1 MIFSPLTVGHVG
13 KLVGGNPQVACQHLL
28 IPGGLGQHIEEIAV
42 AENGLYFAAL
52 QQAFHILGDPAGD
65 GPPFAETPE
74 NLHTVR
80 RRLGLRQQ
88 NVKLVLIYPGRP
100 PPVPVLRHPAPDL
113 VREDQQP
120 YLFQHLPQGLD
131 VEAQEAGIDLDVG
144 SVVKEVEG
152 PGAVQL
158 QGGGHPPGLR
168 LGLFQQLVVEVLE
181 NGHTLRGRVRQIGP
195 VDGPH
200 AAVDHRLFHR
210 GQPAPPAHDQLAQ
223 GEDEIAF
230 EGQGVLV
237 VGVVGVDVHGVDERP
252 RRGRRGQPHHLA
264 PQPIYQGVIFP
275 LRVRY
280 DDVVV
285 REGEEHVDDL
295 PLGGEALA
303 AAGRA
308 QEQAVRLFVK
318 RNFSKDGKNQAG
330 KAPWTVKSRFRGR
343 VV

>member
-1 MIFSPLTVGHVG
+1 MPKMDSISLLSSRLFTFWVIPLGM
-13 KLVGGNPQVACQHLL
+13 A
-28 IPGGLGQHIEEIAV
+28 
-42 AENGLYFAAL
+42 
-52 QQAFHILGDPAGD
+52 
-65 GPPFAETPE
+65 PPFAETPE

-80 RRLGLRQQ
+80 RRLGLRQK

-100 PPVPVLRHPAPDL
+100 PPIPVLRHPAPDL

-120 YLFQHLPQGLD
+120 YLFEHLPQGLD
-131 VEAQEAGIDLDVG
+131 VEAQQAGIDLDVG

-200 AAVDHRLFHR
+200 TAVDHRLFHR
-210 GQPAPPAHDQLAQ
+210 GQPAPPAHNQLAQ

-230 EGQGVLV
+230 QRQGVLV
-237 VGVVGVDVHGVDERP
+237 VGVVGVDVHGVDERA
-252 RRGRRGQPHHLA
+252 RRGGGRQPHHLPA
-264 PQPIYQGVIFP
+264 QPVHQGVILP

-303 AAGRA
+303 AAGGP
-308 QEQAVRLFVK
+308 QEQAVR
-318 RNFSKDGKNQAG
+318 
-330 KAPWTVKSRFRGR
+330 TVQQLPVHRDAN
-343 VV
+343 